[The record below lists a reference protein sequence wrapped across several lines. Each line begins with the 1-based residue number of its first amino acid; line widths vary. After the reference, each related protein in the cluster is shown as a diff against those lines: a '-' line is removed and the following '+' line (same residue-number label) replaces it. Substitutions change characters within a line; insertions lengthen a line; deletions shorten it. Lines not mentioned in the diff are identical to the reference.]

1 MVQATL
7 EAVRICRAE
16 NFHDIVLSLKSSN
29 VKVMVEATRLLVRRM
44 DEEGM
49 DYPLH
54 LGVTEAGE
62 GGDGRLKSA
71 YGILQASRARITR
84 TEYISCPGCGRTTF
98 NLQEAV
104 RKVKEATAHLTG
116 LKIA

>member
-1 MVQATL
+1 MDRFGDTPEGMVEATL

-16 NFHDIVLSLKSSN
+16 NFHNLVLSLKSSN

-44 DEEGM
+44 DAEYM

-62 GGDGRLKSA
+62 
-71 YGILQASRARITR
+71 AR
-84 TEYISCPGCGRTTF
+84 
-98 NLQEAV
+98 
-104 RKVKEATAHLTG
+104 TAD
-116 LKIA
+116 